1 MGEALFDLEQLLIS
15 KKEKLTPQEVNILQS
30 CKSKA
35 VRNFTVSSLFGGA
48 AVYAATRKLSKPFR
62 VNISAGAGAFCGL
75 WIFSRSLYSCADH
88 ILTLDGSILQKE
100 LANIMVTKYQNDPSL
115 MKLISKHF
123 YSERIYDDSTSNTP
137 KLRWRYRNFFSD
149 NASHNGNRTHDHD
162 SYNDSHNKS
171 QGNSHNDSY
180 DKSQGYSD
188 SFEKSSGKSENIIN
202 SKRTTRATKQNFINS
217 GPDII
222 SEADPLDCLFGYGAP
237 VEEIFHPSTTNKPSA
252 THHRS
257 HRRHH
262 RRRRMR
268 DPDDLSNS
276 VHAAAV

>member
-15 KKEKLTPQEVNILQS
+15 KKEKLTPQEEGILLS
-30 CKSKA
+30 CKGKA
-35 VRNFTVSSLFGGA
+35 VRNFTASSLLGGA
-48 AVYAATRKLSKPFR
+48 AVWAATGKLRKAFR
-62 VNISAGAGAFCGL
+62 VNLSAGAGAFCGL

-149 NASHNGNRTHDHD
+149 NAINGKRTHDHG
-162 SYNDSHNKS
+162 SYNTSDD
-171 QGNSHNDSY
+171 SHNDSC
-180 DKSQGYSD
+180 DKSQGYSN
-188 SFEKSSGKSENIIN
+188 SLKKSQGKFENITD
-202 SKRTTRATKQNFINS
+202 SQRTTRGTNQNFVNPGS
-217 GPDII
+217 DIM
-222 SEADPLDCLFGYGAP
+222 SEVDPLDCLFGDVPA
-237 VEEIFHPSTTNKPSA
+237 EEIFNPNTTNKPSA

-257 HRRHH
+257 HRRYH
-262 RRRRMR
+262 RRRRVR
-268 DPDDLSNS
+268 DLDNLSKP

>member
-1 MGEALFDLEQLLIS
+1 
-15 KKEKLTPQEVNILQS
+15 
-30 CKSKA
+30 
-35 VRNFTVSSLFGGA
+35 
-48 AVYAATRKLSKPFR
+48 
-62 VNISAGAGAFCGL
+62 
-75 WIFSRSLYSCADH
+75 
-88 ILTLDGSILQKE
+88 
-100 LANIMVTKYQNDPSL
+100 MVTKYQNDPSL

-149 NASHNGNRTHDHD
+149 NAINGNSTQDHD

-171 QGNSHNDSY
+171 QGNSPNDSYDKSQGYDDSY

-188 SFEKSSGKSENIIN
+188 SSEKSPGKSENITN
-202 SKRTTRATKQNFINS
+202 SKRTTRATKQNFIYS

-237 VEEIFHPSTTNKPSA
+237 VEEILHPSTTNKPSA